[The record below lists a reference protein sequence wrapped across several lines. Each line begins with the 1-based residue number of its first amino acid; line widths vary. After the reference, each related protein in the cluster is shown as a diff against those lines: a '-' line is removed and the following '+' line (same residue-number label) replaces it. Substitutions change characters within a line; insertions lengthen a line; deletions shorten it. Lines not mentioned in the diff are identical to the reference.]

1 MHPPLSNLLSHRGLG
16 RGLRLGQS
24 FKTLTAP
31 RPYGMGTAERDERMT
46 FTMKEVV
53 EKIRD
58 GQYLSALT

>member
-1 MHPPLSNLLSHRGLG
+1 
-16 RGLRLGQS
+16 
-24 FKTLTAP
+24 
-31 RPYGMGTAERDERMT
+31 MGTAERDERMT